1 MLPVIQQFLDLQDRD
16 QRILSLSKDLKN
28 IPVLQ
33 ERAKGRLAGDE
44 AAVAA
49 AQARVREVELKIK
62 TLELDIQTR
71 RNTITRLK
79 EQQFATRKNEEFRA
93 MAHEIERYEK
103 DISSLE
109 DQELELMEQLEK
121 VKPEL
126 TAAQQQLG
134 MTKKSVDAEIAEL
147 TERAK
152 AIQERLAELN
162 TERANLAGSVEPDD
176 LATYNRLIRSKG
188 SAVVVPLV
196 GDSCQ
201 GCHMKVVTGTV
212 QGVREG
218 KEMVFCEQCGR
229 ILYQG

>member
-1 MLPVIQQFLDLQDRD
+1 MLPVIQQLLDLQDRD
-16 QRILSLSKDLKN
+16 QRIISLSKDLKN

-49 AQARVREVELKIK
+49 ALARVREVELKIK
-62 TLELDIQTR
+62 NLELDVQTR
-71 RNTITRLK
+71 RNSITRLRD
-79 EQQFATRKNEEFRA
+79 QQFATRKNEEFRA

-103 DISSLE
+103 DISGLE
-109 DQELELMEQLEK
+109 DQELELMEQLDK
-121 VKPEL
+121 VKPDHD
-126 TAAQQQLG
+126 AAQQQLG
-134 MTKKSVDAEIAEL
+134 VTKKSVDAEIAEL

-152 AIQERLAELN
+152 AIQERLTELN
-162 TERANLAGSVEPDD
+162 KERADLASSVEPDA
-176 LATYNRLIRSKG
+176 LGTYNRFIKSKG
-188 SAVVVPLV
+188 SAVVVALV